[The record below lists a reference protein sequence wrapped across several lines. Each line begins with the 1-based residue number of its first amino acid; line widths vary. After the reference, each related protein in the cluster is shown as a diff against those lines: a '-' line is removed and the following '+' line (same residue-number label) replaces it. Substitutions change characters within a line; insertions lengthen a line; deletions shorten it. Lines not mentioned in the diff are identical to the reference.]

1 MNATTTKPVAEPYSK
16 KVGENFLDWINQED
30 RLCTVL
36 LNTGDRVLAEY
47 IMPAG
52 STALRLYRKGKSCRS
67 ISYRTVPSSM
77 LQILVDEGVQ
87 WMAQPQH
94 TWNAQVFNT
103 PATLLAS
110 RAQPVATTEPVEIT
124 YSVGAKYHTARCEN
138 CDEGLPKHYYG
149 PLTLDAANQ
158 LAAWLIFCNFDE
170 VTVQAQS

>member
-16 KVGENFLDWINQED
+16 KVGANFMDWINQED
-30 RLCTVL
+30 RHCTVL

-52 STALRLYRKGKSCRS
+52 STALRLYRKGKSSRS
-67 ISYRTVPSSM
+67 ISYRTVPTSM
-77 LQILVDEGVQ
+77 LQTLVDEGVQ
-87 WMAQPQH
+87 WIAQPQRSC
-94 TWNAQVFNT
+94 NAQGFNT
-103 PATLLAS
+103 PAAVLAS
-110 RAQPVATTEPVEIT
+110 RAQPVETSEPVEIT
-124 YSVGAKYHTARCEN
+124 YTVGAKYHAARCEN

-170 VTVQAQS
+170 VTVQAQD